1 VLEYLQNLDRTLFIY
16 LNGHQSRFW
25 DAFMIQISNRQFWFP
40 LYAFLAFYLVYTF
53 RHRSIL
59 KLVAI
64 GLTIAA
70 ADGISSGIIKPLV
83 GRLRPCHD
91 AALEKYIVIIDRCG
105 GQLGFVSSHAA
116 NTFGL
121 AMIAAMLL
129 DRRYLY
135 FKIFLFIWACCISY
149 SRIYLGV
156 HYPGDVLGGAL
167 LGILLGLLF
176 GWLYRLVKRRYFPE
190 QVAETELE
198 NSPKK

>member
-1 VLEYLQNLDRTLFIY
+1 MLEYLQEIDRNLFIY

-25 DAFMIQISNRQFWFP
+25 DAFMIQISDRHFWFP